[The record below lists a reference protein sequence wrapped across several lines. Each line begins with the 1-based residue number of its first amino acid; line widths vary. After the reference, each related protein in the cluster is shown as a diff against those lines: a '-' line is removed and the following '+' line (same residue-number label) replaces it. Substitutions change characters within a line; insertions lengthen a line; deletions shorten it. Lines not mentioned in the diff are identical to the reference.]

1 MNSEEMDEWREVRR
15 QVSGQ
20 VWWQVRDQ
28 VWGQVRGQVSDQVWD
43 QARDHIHI
51 NDFQYKAKV
60 IS

>member
-51 NDFQYKAKV
+51 NDLQNKAKV